1 MESIMWTIQEYHPAE
16 AEALACFELKLS
28 TVMENYFR
36 ALRERVVGLTERD
49 GTLPVT
55 FWMCERDTLVQLLA
69 PLYEA
74 GLRLS
79 MELERSPSTALNS
92 YMNLNAQ
99 LQDTIHHL
107 AGDVAQEITVTAA
120 RSINDVLNL
129 GLNPQGLPDRLRE
142 ELRTGILSDS
152 LAQEYAC
159 EQSARIL
166 SAGKVLGRPVRKIE
180 RLDMLNYE
188 ANRLCV

>member
-1 MESIMWTIQEYHPAE
+1 MMWTIQEYHPAE

-36 ALRERVVGLTERD
+36 GLRERIVALAERD

-55 FWMCERDTLVQLLA
+55 FWMCERDALTTLLA

-74 GLRLS
+74 GLRLG
-79 MELERSPSTALNS
+79 MELERSPHAAMNS
-92 YMNLNAQ
+92 FVNLNAH
-99 LQDTIHHL
+99 LQASIQTL
-107 AGDVAQEITVTAA
+107 AGDLAQDITVTAA
-120 RSINDVLNL
+120 RRVSDTLNM
-129 GLNPQGLPDRLRE
+129 GLNTHGLPDRLRD
-142 ELRTGILSDS
+142 ELRAGILSDS
-152 LAQEYAC
+152 LAEQYAG

-166 SAGKVLGRPVRKIE
+166 AAGKVLARPPRKIE
-180 RLDMLNYE
+180 RIDMLDFE

>member
-28 TVMENYFR
+28 TVMENYFC
-36 ALRERVVGLTERD
+36 ALRERVVGLTERE

-55 FWMCERDTLVQLLA
+55 FWMCERDTLILLLT
-69 PLYEA
+69 PVYEA

-79 MELERSPSTALNS
+79 MELERSPHTSLS
-92 YMNLNAQ
+92 SFVNLNVQ
-99 LQDTIHHL
+99 LQDTVEHL
-107 AGDVAQEITVTAA
+107 AIDAAQAITVTAA
-120 RSINDVLNL
+120 RSINNMLNM
-129 GLNPQGLPDRLRE
+129 GLNTHGLPDRLRD
-142 ELRTGILSDS
+142 ELRSGILSDS

-159 EQSARIL
+159 EQSELIL
-166 SAGKVLGRPVRKIE
+166 AAGRGLALPVRTFERIE
-180 RLDMLNYE
+180 MLDYQ

>member
-1 MESIMWTIQEYHPAE
+1 MWKIQEYHPAE

-55 FWMCERDTLVQLLA
+55 FWMCERDALIQHLA

-74 GLRLS
+74 GLRLGL
-79 MELERSPSTALNS
+79 ELDRSPRASLNS
-92 YMNLNAQ
+92 FVNLNAQ
-99 LQDTIHHL
+99 LQTTIQHL
-107 AGDVAQEITVTAA
+107 VTELAQEITVAAA
-120 RSINDVLNL
+120 RCVSDMLNM
-129 GLNPQGLPDRLRE
+129 GLNAQGLPDRLRD
-142 ELRTGILSDS
+142 ELRAGILSDS
-152 LAQEYAC
+152 LAQDYAGA
-159 EQSARIL
+159 QSERIL
-166 SAGKVLGRPVRKIE
+166 AAGKLLARPVRKLE
-180 RLDMLNYE
+180 RIDVVDFQ

>member
-1 MESIMWTIQEYHPAE
+1 MWTIQEYHPAE

-28 TVMENYFR
+28 TIMENYFR

-49 GTLPVT
+49 GKLPVT
-55 FWMCERDTLVQLLA
+55 FWMCEHDALVSLLA

-79 MELERSPSTALNS
+79 MELERSPRADRNS
-92 YMNLNAQ
+92 FVNLNAQ
-99 LQDTIHHL
+99 LQSTVQQL
-107 AGDVAQEITVTAA
+107 SSNLAQEITVAAA
-120 RSINDVLNL
+120 RGINDVLNL

-142 ELRTGILSDS
+142 ELRMGILSDS

-159 EQSARIL
+159 EQSERIL
-166 SAGKVLGRPVRKIE
+166 SAGKLLARPARKIE
-180 RLDMLNYE
+180 LIAVLEYE
-188 ANRLCV
+188 INRLCV